1 MLEIQA
7 PPVIVYCVWKSTL
20 MVYLRLMLMACWS
33 TCCVDLV
40 NFKFVERKVTDLNA
54 QFFDS
59 PK

>member
-7 PPVIVYCVWKSTL
+7 SPAIGYCVWKLTL
-20 MVYLRLMLMACWS
+20 LACLRFMLIACWS
-33 TCCVDLV
+33 SCCGVLV

>member
-1 MLEIQA
+1 
-7 PPVIVYCVWKSTL
+7 
-20 MVYLRLMLMACWS
+20 MVYLRLMLMICWS

-40 NFKFVERKVTDLNA
+40 NFKFEERKVTDLNA